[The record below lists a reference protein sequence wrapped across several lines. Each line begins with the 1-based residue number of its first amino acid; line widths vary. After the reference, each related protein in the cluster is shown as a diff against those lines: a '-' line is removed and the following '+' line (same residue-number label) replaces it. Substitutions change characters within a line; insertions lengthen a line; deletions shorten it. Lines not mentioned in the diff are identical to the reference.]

1 MKYIK
6 LIIAVLITGIAIY
19 ILLCTGA
26 GLFLAISIK
35 NLKTN

>member
-19 ILLCTGA
+19 IYSGFF
-26 GLFLAISIK
+26 GIFK
-35 NLKTN
+35 GKTCI